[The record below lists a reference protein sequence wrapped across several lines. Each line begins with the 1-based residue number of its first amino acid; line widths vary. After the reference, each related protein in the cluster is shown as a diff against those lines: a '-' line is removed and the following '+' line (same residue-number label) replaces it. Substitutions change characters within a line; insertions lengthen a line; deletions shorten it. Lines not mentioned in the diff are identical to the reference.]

1 MKIYREKIMLK
12 RFKQIGTIIGL
23 YHTKPFLMKSP
34 YIFHIFIHMKAT
46 QTLFWEELG

>member
-1 MKIYREKIMLK
+1 MPK

-23 YHTKPFLMKSP
+23 YHTKPFLMKSA
-34 YIFHIFIHMKAT
+34 YIFHIHMEAT